1 MIPILTDSRM
11 TTVAIALMF
20 GIARTLLRIG
30 YQPEKTI
37 VFCCMA
43 AEEWGIENSKYDWS
57 TGAWQ
62 QVFKIRPE
70 WQGKV
75 IADRIL
81 SFRPM
86 RIIRGMRSGLPMN
99 MRIF

>member
-1 MIPILTDSRM
+1 
-11 TTVAIALMF
+11 MF

-57 TGAWQ
+57 TGA
-62 QVFKIRPE
+62 
-70 WQGKV
+70 
-75 IADRIL
+75 
-81 SFRPM
+81 
-86 RIIRGMRSGLPMN
+86 
-99 MRIF
+99 